1 MNRLKAKDIPAWR
14 EKQLEK
20 QARIDPI
27 TGLFISNPCLDH
39 RHSDGICRQVL
50 ERETNAFEGKV
61 FNAWRRYLR
70 HKGVTLETALSGLL
84 AYYRVDYSGNPLH
97 PSHRSSEEKRILRNK
112 RAKRRR
118 KLKQRKETK

>member
-1 MNRLKAKDIPAWR
+1 MERLKAKDIPVWR
-14 EKQLEK
+14 QQLYDE
-20 QARIDPI
+20 QLGIDPI
-27 TGLFISNPCLDH
+27 TKERIGYPCLDH
-39 RHSDGICRQVL
+39 DHVTGRVRQVL
-50 ERETNAFEGKV
+50 DRDTNAFEGKV

-118 KLKQRKETK
+118 KLKQRKEPK